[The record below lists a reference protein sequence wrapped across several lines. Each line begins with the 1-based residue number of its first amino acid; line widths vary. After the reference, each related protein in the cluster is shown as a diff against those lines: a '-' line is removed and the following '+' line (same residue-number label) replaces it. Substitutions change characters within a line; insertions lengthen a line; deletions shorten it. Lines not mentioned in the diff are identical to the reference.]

1 MQKGEQ
7 TRKDVLDRAFALAG
21 ELGLEALSLG
31 VLAASAGLS
40 KSGLFAHFKSKEAL
54 QLAVIE
60 EARERFS
67 AIVAKPALKAP
78 RGEKRVRALFDRFMV
93 WKTENTPPG
102 CIFTSLSQE
111 YDDRPGPVRDRLVEA
126 QEEWNETIRRVAQ
139 TAVESGEFRKGL
151 DLDVFVFAFHGVT
164 MAHQYVGKL
173 LRHPR
178 TDMLARQVFESLIQ
192 SSRSS
197 HTPS

>member
-1 MQKGEQ
+1 MQKGAQ
-7 TRKDVLDRAFALAG
+7 TRKDVLNRAFAIAG

-31 VLAASAGLS
+31 ILAASAGLS

-54 QLAVIE
+54 QLAVID
-60 EARERFS
+60 EARERFT
-67 AIVAKPALKAP
+67 AIVVKPALKAP
-78 RGEKRVRALFDRFMV
+78 RGEERVRALFDRFMI
-93 WKTENTPPG
+93 WKTQNTPPG

-111 YDDRPGPVRDRLVEA
+111 YDDRPGPVRDRLVQA
-126 QEEWNETIRRVAQ
+126 QEEWGDTIRRVAQ
-139 TAVESGEFRKGL
+139 TAVDSGAFRKTL
-151 DLDVFVFAFHGVT
+151 DLEMFVFAFHGVT

-178 TDMLARQVFESLIQ
+178 TDILARQVFENLIE

-197 HTPS
+197 PARP